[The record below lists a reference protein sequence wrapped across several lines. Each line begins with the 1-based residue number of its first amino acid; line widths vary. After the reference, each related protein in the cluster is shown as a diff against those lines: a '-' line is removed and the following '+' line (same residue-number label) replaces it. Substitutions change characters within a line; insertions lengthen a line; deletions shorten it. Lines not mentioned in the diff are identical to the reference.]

1 MNGSDMQ
8 KEIDKLDVVIQELRQ
23 DLDGATRLRQVWKDR
38 LSECA
43 PSYYEVDASHWEDIA
58 LQEASPLQ
66 GATLSGAA
74 LPGAAPCG
82 VA

>member
-23 DLDGATRLRQVWKDR
+23 DLDGAMRLRQVWKDR

-58 LQEASPLQ
+58 LREASPCR
-66 GATLSGAA
+66 GAT